1 MSETAIYLSITLCA
15 LGMVTLIETLV
26 NFPVLDCCVVITAP
40 MSLNSDSILAIPE
53 LDEGK
58 INLNKNTD
66 GQSGEFDNSSFN
78 LV

>member
-26 NFPVLDCCVVITAP
+26 NLPVLDCWVVITAP
-40 MSLNSDSILAIPE
+40 MSLNSDSIFAIPE

-58 INLNKNTD
+58 INLYKYSE
-66 GQSGEFDNSSFN
+66 GQSVEFDSSSFS
-78 LV
+78 LL